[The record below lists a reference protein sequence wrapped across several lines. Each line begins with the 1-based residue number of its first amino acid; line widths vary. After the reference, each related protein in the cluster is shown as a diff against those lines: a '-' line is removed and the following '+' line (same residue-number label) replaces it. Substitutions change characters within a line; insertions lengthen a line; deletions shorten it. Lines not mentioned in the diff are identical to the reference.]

1 MPSQRQ
7 RRPRCLSLLC
17 RQEVLRQVAALD
29 VVQVLHEEVHL
40 GGVVGH
46 VEGALV
52 PVAVVLVLPVVRLLC
67 LLRLHHLY
75 R

>member
-1 MPSQRQ
+1 MSSQRQ
-7 RRPRCLSLLC
+7 RQPRCLPLLC

-29 VVQVLHEEVHL
+29 VVQVPQEEVHL

-46 VEGALV
+46 VEGA
-52 PVAVVLVLPVVRLLC
+52 VAVVLVLPVVRLLC